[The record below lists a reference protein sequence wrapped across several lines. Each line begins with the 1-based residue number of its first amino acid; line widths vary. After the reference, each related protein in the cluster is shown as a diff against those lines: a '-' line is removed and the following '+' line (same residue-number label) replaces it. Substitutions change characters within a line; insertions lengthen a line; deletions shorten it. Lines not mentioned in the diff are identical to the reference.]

1 MAIVKMDRLTV
12 VGLASE
18 REAVVD
24 ALMRLGAVEIIAASE
39 YAGQP
44 ESSADLA
51 LTTQADGLPA
61 AVELPVNALSR
72 LEMAIHQANLLKPV
86 KKQMFAGRRKV
97 DAVQFLAVAQREQEI
112 LDKVSLME
120 QHLAEMNSC
129 RTQLAIQQNR
139 SEVLEP
145 WRSLDLDLAEQ
156 GTEHVSLFLG
166 NIDTPDHLEQI
177 RSQLREDAPE
187 SLIEV
192 LANNQDVLCCAVAV
206 WKPYASSALSL
217 LRRSGFSSMPMQG
230 EAGRPADLLD
240 EASRQISRLEAEMT
254 RLEQENVKLADY
266 AADFELLHDFLLVR
280 SDRLQASALLPATQS
295 TFILQ
300 GWVPANLVEAVKKG
314 LKSRFLVAVASRPA
328 RNDEEYPILLRN
340 SKFVKPFEVIVEMFS
355 PPSTKDVDAAPL
367 VAPFFFFFFGMMLSD
382 IGYGLILTALC
393 AFLMYSAKK
402 KGGEANRLLTMLF
415 LCGISSIVW
424 GFLFGGFFGDMVTV
438 LSQGKLVIPALWFNP
453 MDDATKL
460 MIWSMIFGVIHLFTG
475 MGAKASILIRTGHA
489 MDAVLDIFP
498 WYLVITGLGLML
510 GKIGGSVGSI
520 MALTG
525 AGVLLL
531 FGGRDARNPIMRLV
545 KGLLSLY
552 NITGY
557 FSDILSYTRILAL
570 VLATSVIAMVV
581 NLLGFIGGPS
591 IVGFFF
597 YVLVALLG
605 HGLNLALSALSAY
618 VHTSRLQY
626 VEFFGK
632 FYDGGGRLWQPLNL
646 RTRYVQL
653 VRNDGDQID
662 RKA

>member
-1 MAIVKMDRLTV
+1 MDHLTV

-18 REAVVD
+18 REAVID
-24 ALMRLGAVEIIAASE
+24 ALMRLGAVELIETSHE
-39 YAGQP
+39 TDSTD
-44 ESSADLA
+44 SSQAM
-51 LTTQADGLPA
+51 TTQPADFSATG
-61 AVELPVNALSR
+61 ELPVNALSR
-72 LEMAIHQANLLKPV
+72 LEMAIRQASLIKPV
-86 KKQMFAGRRKV
+86 KKQMFTGRRKV
-97 DAVQFLAVAQREQEI
+97 DARQFLAVASREQEI
-112 LDKVSLME
+112 LDQVSLME
-120 QHLAEMNSC
+120 QHLAAINSC
-129 RTQLAIQQNR
+129 RAQLAVQQNR
-139 SEVLEP
+139 CTVLEP

-166 NIDTPDHLEQI
+166 NIDTPDHLDQI
-177 RSQLREDAPE
+177 RNQLRDEAPE

-192 LANNQDVLCCAVAV
+192 LSNGEDYLCCAVAV
-206 WKPYASSALSL
+206 WKPHASAALAL

-230 EAGRPADLLD
+230 ESGKPAGLLE
-240 EASRQISRLEAEMT
+240 EAKREIGRLEAEIN
-254 RLEQENVKLADY
+254 RLEEENRKLADH

-280 SDRLQASALLPATQS
+280 SDRLQASAMLPLTES
-295 TFILQ
+295 TYILQ
-300 GWVPANLVEAVKKG
+300 GWVPSNLVEAVKKG
-314 LKSRFLVAVASRPA
+314 LQTGFLVAVDSRPA
-328 RNDEEYPILLRN
+328 RQDEEYPILLRN
-340 SKFVKPFEVIVEMFS
+340 SKFVKPFEVVVEMFS

-382 IGYGLILTALC
+382 IGYGLILAGLC
-393 AFLMYSAKK
+393 GYLIYAARK

-415 LCGISSIVW
+415 LCGISSVVW
-424 GFLFGGFFGDMVTV
+424 GVLFGGLFGDMITV
-438 LSQGKLVIPALWFNP
+438 LSQGKLTIPALWFNP

-475 MGAKASILIRTGHA
+475 MGAKAWILIRTGHVW
-489 MDAVLDIFP
+489 DAILDIFP

-510 GKIGGSVGSI
+510 GNIGGSVGTV
-520 MALTG
+520 MALAG

-591 IVGFFF
+591 IVGFIF
-597 YVLVALLG
+597 YALVALLG

-632 FYDGGGRLWQPLNL
+632 FYDGGGRLWKPLNL

-653 VRNDGDQID
+653 VRMDGDPA
-662 RKA
+662 RREA